1 MENNLS
7 IAPDYD
13 STEFA
18 PLHLL
23 EQGDVDVW
31 VRRRGAILI
40 EKSKDIAKDCEAG
53 KLASV
58 LTVGASMV
66 MSSNPLAWIPM
77 AIGAGGYI
85 YTIFQEFQD
94 TGSFR
99 PIPMYRGKLG
109 DVLRVMEGKEAQ
121 ERHPLEDQIE
131 YLSEVEKDEML
142 LINYRFGEIAGV
154 LNSAPPK
161 VRFDLYRH
169 ICGQFHARR
178 DLLSGEEV
186 AHYINTATSEARRT
200 AIAPNT
206 PPELPLETPKEVSPT
221 PVENEAIATASDC
234 GADSETA
241 RTAPPPT
248 PAVSDSASHP
258 VTGTSSRSSQQKP
271 GVGSQEPALGTKKV
285 LRPFDRDRIISESKG
300 LMIIGD
306 MGAAKTCVV
315 QYIANGFDGCGIIIF
330 DPHGMTDWGNA
341 YVLTKMGAIYEQ
353 MRILLDLL
361 ENGDTTPLLIIC
373 DEWLEIRGD
382 RRNKKG
388 SEYAGLADDFIRLFS
403 TKPRKFN
410 KLAGFVLHSPNVEAA
425 GVDSFLREN
434 YLKIY
439 LGRLAKKEF
448 PHIQDCAY
456 PCVLEDEQQEHPTH
470 GHHTEFKPKGKAP
483 RNLQPLNSAP
493 INIPLAYM
501 DGAVVK
507 VCDRGWADGQLRLEV
522 ENIRQRLELLLDS
535 STPEPNPEP
544 SEPTVQKSEPPKC
557 DSEPLNQPVDEGS
570 EELSGGSEFS
580 SEPGSERFTPL
591 NLSKEQVLALIENL
605 NHELNQTQIIERLWQ
620 VKKGGS
626 AAWKEAREQF
636 KQLTGE

>member
-1 MENNLS
+1 
-7 IAPDYD
+7 
-13 STEFA
+13 
-18 PLHLL
+18 
-23 EQGDVDVW
+23 
-31 VRRRGAILI
+31 
-40 EKSKDIAKDCEAG
+40 
-53 KLASV
+53 
-58 LTVGASMV
+58 
-66 MSSNPLAWIPM
+66 
-77 AIGAGGYI
+77 
-85 YTIFQEFQD
+85 
-94 TGSFR
+94 
-99 PIPMYRGKLG
+99 
-109 DVLRVMEGKEAQ
+109 
-121 ERHPLEDQIE
+121 
-131 YLSEVEKDEML
+131 
-142 LINYRFGEIAGV
+142 
-154 LNSAPPK
+154 
-161 VRFDLYRH
+161 
-169 ICGQFHARR
+169 
-178 DLLSGEEV
+178 
-186 AHYINTATSEARRT
+186 
-200 AIAPNT
+200 
-206 PPELPLETPKEVSPT
+206 
-221 PVENEAIATASDC
+221 
-234 GADSETA
+234 
-241 RTAPPPT
+241 
-248 PAVSDSASHP
+248 
-258 VTGTSSRSSQQKP
+258 
-271 GVGSQEPALGTKKV
+271 
-285 LRPFDRDRIISESKG
+285 
-300 LMIIGD
+300 
-306 MGAAKTCVV
+306 
-315 QYIANGFDGCGIIIF
+315 
-330 DPHGMTDWGNA
+330 MTDWGNA